1 MHYLAA
7 ESVALQPLSAGVL
20 LANEDMTESPIH
32 VTILGAASNPEVAAL
47 HTAALRS
54 ITSHEVIEIRDPA
67 DPAPLPTSVTYPP
80 LKRAALFLCTAQAC
94 SSPIFRG
101 EDVRG
106 KIQRAQLQT
115 QR

>member
-1 MHYLAA
+1 
-7 ESVALQPLSAGVL
+7 VL

-32 VTILGAASNPEVAAL
+32 VTVVGAASNADVVAL

-54 ITSHEVIEIRDPA
+54 ITSRELIEIRDPA
-67 DPAPLPTSVTYPP
+67 GPAPLTTSVTYPP

-101 EDVRG
+101 EEVRA